1 MFERP
6 TKTLKHS
13 LFNVLEN
20 AQEYVADVCFEYPNS
35 KRIWAHR
42 ALLIARVP
50 EPFRKKYMAQ
60 LDEETKL
67 AAITIDISSVIP
79 HATLGQLLRF
89 WYIAEF
95 SAPLDDASLLSSHVA
110 GLSLD
115 DASSSLQSEVEHS
128 IRHEIKALEEK
139 LDTKLI
145 PSPSGVGPLADHDQ
159 WTGDLKRMMDEEI
172 YCDVMVNI
180 FNVPNGQQITSQ
192 VSFPAHRFI
201 LASQSP
207 YFYAVFC
214 TEFREASTSSVHM
227 PSDIFSSTA
236 LQVILHYFYTD
247 MLILP
252 PFAAASQTSQPHI
265 ARLNEKKHG
274 LRILQKVF
282 SAADFLGHYD
292 TICKAVLIKM
302 SVICHQF
309 KCVCTECA
317 VLLPSMLLFA
327 DKNEK
332 YVSKLRHKL
341 LALYADPL
349 DSLAPLWSQKPFA
362 ILVNSFNSSQSVQ
375 PLASAAAAAA
385 GTASNNDAS
394 KTDGTEVISQIFNN
408 KAAVTPPPV
417 TSAVSVAP
425 GATTTAAPAT
435 SSTPQPVNALDS
447 TQSVSLSSITTASN
461 TLPSELG
468 LIAELTER
476 TFANISKH
484 NSVRALH
491 SLHLC
496 LSHLRGADPF
506 PTWSLSVLNILN
518 QFLYYIID
526 MISNNFDYY
535 CVEYPIL
542 LSCVDGIGYGFSV
555 DFLGFVLTRVLTE
568 GIHDGNAAILYQG
581 IVRDL
586 GGRQEMVRNVAM
598 DSVLLDARV
607 KCASYL
613 SKRWMS
619 VKAEGGLATIDKD
632 ILKLIAEDIN
642 VPARTLNKPLENDF
656 STMFSFKP
664 KKASNTPVSRAVSKE
679 ESIPPNTTTASK
691 RLSLGSATASIQ
703 PQNNSQHRRTHSL
716 TSSSNNQEPI
726 LRRDSPLPYHGNGH
740 HSDNEDIV
748 KAVGGIRLKSSN
760 NNGSNIHYR
769 SCQRQGSAGSLTDT
783 LLAIDTISKE
793 IALAAK
799 ADKDGPAPRPTRL
812 RFSLPDTPV
821 RVKSNQNSSLNY
833 EQKAGS
839 RKNRRA
845 KSPGKSRWSLGYS
858 TSDSSDDESGSKYK
872 HIPLVGQKVELLRRP
887 LPTQGTIKYIGDVEF
902 AKGTWVGVELESRLG
917 NNDGS
922 VDGKRYFETFP
933 QRGVF
938 VKIDDFK
945 IIAPPSEKR

>member
-20 AQEYVADVCFEYPNS
+20 AQEYVADVCFEYPNNN
-35 KRIWAHR
+35 KIWAHR

-50 EPFRKKYMAQ
+50 EAFRIKYMAQ
-60 LDEETKL
+60 LAATETKP
-67 AAITIDISSVIP
+67 AVITLDISHVIP
-79 HATLGQLLRF
+79 YTTLRQLLRF

-110 GLSLD
+110 GLSMD

-128 IRHEIKALEEK
+128 IRLEITALEEQLDIK
-139 LDTKLI
+139 LL
-145 PSPSGVGPLADHDQ
+145 PPVANGVSGPLANSDQ
-159 WTGDLKRMMDEEI
+159 WTSDLKRMMDEAI
-172 YCDVMVNI
+172 CCDVVVNI
-180 FNVPNGQQITSQ
+180 FKVPNGQQKQQQQQQQQQQEQQITNQQQ

-227 PSDIFSSTA
+227 PSDLFSSTT

-247 MLILP
+247 KLILP
-252 PFAAASQTSQPHI
+252 PLSQQQQQPHI
-265 ARLNEKKHG
+265 ARLNEKKHE
-274 LRILQKVF
+274 LRILQRVF

-292 TICKAVLIKM
+292 TICKAALLKM
-302 SVICHQF
+302 SVICHHF
-309 KCVCTECA
+309 KCICTDCA

-327 DKNEK
+327 DKHEK

-362 ILVNSFNSSQSVQ
+362 TLVNSLNSSQSAQ
-375 PLASAAAAAA
+375 PIVSTTAKASSS
-385 GTASNNDAS
+385 SNSKDAS

-408 KAAVTPPPV
+408 NNNNNNNNHIKALV
-417 TSAVSVAP
+417 TSTPSATITTAP
-425 GATTTAAPAT
+425 TTSTTTTPQDATTTT
-435 SSTPQPVNALDS
+435 TTINNAVDTS
-447 TQSVSLSSITTASN
+447 TQSSSSITATSN
-461 TLPSELG
+461 TIPPNELG
-468 LIAELTER
+468 LVAELTER

-484 NSVRALH
+484 NAVRALH

-496 LSHLRGADPF
+496 LSYLRGADPF
-506 PTWSLSVLNILN
+506 PTWSQPVLNILN
-518 QFLYYIID
+518 QFLHYIID

-568 GIHDGNAAILYQG
+568 GIHDANAAVLYQG

-619 VKAEGGLATIDKD
+619 VKAQDGFANIDKD

-642 VPARTLNKPLENDF
+642 VPSRTLTKPLENDF

-664 KKASNTPVSRAVSKE
+664 KRMSTPVSRAVSKE
-679 ESIPPNTTTASK
+679 DAVPLATTTTTPVSSK
-691 RLSLGSATASIQ
+691 RLSLGITASAIQ
-703 PQNNSQHRRTHSL
+703 PQNESQHRRTRSL
-716 TSSSNNQEPI
+716 SSTNYGNDQEPV
-726 LRRDSPLPYHGNGH
+726 LRKESPLSYHH
-740 HSDNEDIV
+740 ALDNQQDIV
-748 KAVGGIRLKSSN
+748 RAVGGIRHRNSNSSN
-760 NNGSNIHYR
+760 SNGCSNIHYR
-769 SCQRQGSAGSLTDT
+769 SYRRQGSAGSLTDA
-783 LLAIDTISKE
+783 LLAIDTISPKE
-793 IALAAK
+793 KTPAVN
-799 ADKDGPAPRPTRL
+799 KDETAAPRPTRL
-812 RFSLPDTPV
+812 RFALPDTPV
-821 RVKSNQNSSLNY
+821 RVKPSQNND
-833 EQKAGS
+833 QKTGS
-839 RKNRRA
+839 RKSRNRRA
-845 KSPGKSRWSLGYS
+845 KSPGRSRWSLGYS
-858 TSDSSDDESGSKYK
+858 TSDSSDDESGKYK

-887 LPTQGTIKYIGDVEF
+887 LPTQGTIKYIGDVDF
-902 AKGTWVGVELESRLG
+902 AKGTWLETMMDL
-917 NNDGS
+917 
-922 VDGKRYFETFP
+922 
-933 QRGVF
+933 
-938 VKIDDFK
+938 
-945 IIAPPSEKR
+945 